1 MTLNYHL
8 KCNHLSIASF
18 GIYDCHGLLLIHLTS
33 SYYSHDFLTLF
44 SRFSNDRIFAKIG
57 FFRQSI
63 IDATMTNTALPTS
76 SADQENDIQSNKLHK
91 SQNAVVLL
99 SGGLD
104 SVTCLYWAK
113 ARYASVTAV
122 SFDYGQRHN
131 SELVAAKA
139 IAENAG
145 VNHRIIDIDI
155 AQLGGSS
162 LTDHSMI
169 VPDGDTDKF
178 PNKKRDEIDNDAIP
192 NTYVP
197 ARNTIFLS
205 YALAV
210 AEVTDSN
217 HIVIGVSSVD
227 YSGYPDCR
235 PEYIAAFQH
244 MANLATKAGV
254 TGHHLSIQTPLQ
266 QLSKAETIELG
277 LSFGVDYG
285 QTISCYQADANG
297 LACAVCDSCAL
308 RRQGFAQAGV
318 ADPTHYQP

>member
-1 MTLNYHL
+1 MTTHIPQS
-8 KCNHLSIASF
+8 H
-18 GIYDCHGLLLIHLTS
+18 TS
-33 SYYSHDFLTLF
+33 NPE
-44 SRFSNDRIFAKIG
+44 SNSDN
-57 FFRQSI
+57 
-63 IDATMTNTALPTS
+63 MN
-76 SADQENDIQSNKLHK
+76 NKH
-91 SQNAVVLL
+91 QNAVVLL

-122 SFDYGQRHN
+122 SFNYGQRHN
-131 SELVAAKA
+131 SELVAAKN
-139 IAENAG
+139 IAETAE
-145 VNHRIIDIDI
+145 VSHRIIDIDI

-169 VPDGDTDKF
+169 VPDGDTNKF
-178 PNKKRDEIDNDAIP
+178 PNKKYDEIDNDTIP

-210 AEVTDSN
+210 AEVTDAN

-235 PEYIAAFQH
+235 PEYIDAFEK

-254 TGHHLSIQTPLQ
+254 TGHHLAIQTPLQ
-266 QLSKAETIELG
+266 HLSKAKTIELG
-277 LSFGVDYG
+277 LSLGVDYG
-285 QTISCYQADANG
+285 QTISCYKADANG
-297 LACAVCDSCAL
+297 RACGVCDSCAL

-318 ADPTHYQP
+318 ADPTHYQLAK

>member
-1 MTLNYHL
+1 MIDNIMTQITAQPSSSSL
-8 KCNHLSIASF
+8 K
-18 GIYDCHGLLLIHLTS
+18 
-33 SYYSHDFLTLF
+33 
-44 SRFSNDRIFAKIG
+44 SN
-57 FFRQSI
+57 
-63 IDATMTNTALPTS
+63 
-76 SADQENDIQSNKLHK
+76 ADLQTLHK

-122 SFDYGQRHN
+122 SFNYGQRHN

-139 IAENAG
+139 IAKTANI
-145 VNHRIIDIDI
+145 NHRIIDIDI

-178 PNKKRDEIDNDAIP
+178 PNNNRDGSDVNNINNVDNNAIP

-210 AEVTDSN
+210 AEVTDAN

-235 PEYIAAFQH
+235 PEYIAAFEH
-244 MANLATKAGV
+244 LANLATKAGV
-254 TGHHLSIQTPLQ
+254 NGHHLSIQTPLQ
-266 QLSKAETIELG
+266 HLSKAKTIELG
-277 LSFGVDYG
+277 LTLGVDYG

-297 LACAVCDSCAL
+297 LACGICDSCVL

-318 ADPTHYQP
+318 ADPTRYQSNES

>member
-1 MTLNYHL
+1 MTQ
-8 KCNHLSIASF
+8 ITAQ
-18 GIYDCHGLLLIHLTS
+18 TS
-33 SYYSHDFLTLF
+33 SPSPKD
-44 SRFSNDRIFAKIG
+44 N
-57 FFRQSI
+57 
-63 IDATMTNTALPTS
+63 
-76 SADQENDIQSNKLHK
+76 ADLETLHK

-122 SFDYGQRHN
+122 SFNYGQRHN
-131 SELVAAKA
+131 SELVAAKT
-139 IAENAG
+139 IAKTAN

-162 LTDHSMI
+162 LTDHSMT
-169 VPDGDTDKF
+169 VPDGDTNKF
-178 PNKKRDEIDNDAIP
+178 PSNDSDGSDVNNIDNVDNVDNVDNNAIP

-210 AEVTDSN
+210 AEVTDAN

-235 PEYIAAFQH
+235 PEYIAAFEH

-266 QLSKAETIELG
+266 HLSKAKTIELG
-277 LSFGVDYG
+277 LTLGVDYG

-297 LACAVCDSCAL
+297 LACGICDSCVL

-318 ADPTHYQP
+318 ADPTRYQSNES

>member
-1 MTLNYHL
+1 M
-8 KCNHLSIASF
+8 IE
-18 GIYDCHGLLLIHLTS
+18 LI
-33 SYYSHDFLTLF
+33 
-44 SRFSNDRIFAKIG
+44 
-57 FFRQSI
+57 
-63 IDATMTNTALPTS
+63 MTNDTLSSNPKTPTLTASIDHT
-76 SADQENDIQSNKLHK
+76 
-91 SQNAVVLL
+91 QNSVVLL

-122 SFDYGQRHN
+122 SFNYGQRHN
-131 SELVAAKA
+131 SELVAAKN
-139 IAENAG
+139 IAERAA
-145 VNHRIIDIDI
+145 VAHRIIDIDI

-178 PNKKRDEIDNDAIP
+178 PDKKHDQIDNGAIP

-210 AEVTDSN
+210 AEVADAN

-235 PEYIAAFQH
+235 PEYINAFEK

-266 QLSKAETIELG
+266 QLSKAQTIKLG
-277 LSFGVDYG
+277 LSLGVDYA
-285 QTISCYQADANG
+285 QTISCYRADAKG
-297 LACAVCDSCAL
+297 LACGTCDSCAL
-308 RRQGFAQAGV
+308 RRQGFTQLV
-318 ADPTHYQP
+318 LPILLIINFKLMSRTL

>member
-1 MTLNYHL
+1 
-8 KCNHLSIASF
+8 
-18 GIYDCHGLLLIHLTS
+18 
-33 SYYSHDFLTLF
+33 
-44 SRFSNDRIFAKIG
+44 
-57 FFRQSI
+57 
-63 IDATMTNTALPTS
+63 MTNAMLPITKNSTGS
-76 SADQENDIQSNKLHK
+76 SIDNPVEST
-91 SQNAVVLL
+91 QNAIVLL

-122 SFDYGQRHN
+122 SFNYGQRHN
-131 SELVAAKA
+131 SELVAAKT
-139 IAENAG
+139 IAETAE
-145 VNHRIIDIDI
+145 VTHRIIDIDI

-169 VPDGDTDKF
+169 VPDGDADKF
-178 PNKKRDEIDNDAIP
+178 PSKKRDEIDNEAIP

-235 PEYIAAFQH
+235 PEYIAAFEH

-254 TGHHLSIQTPLQ
+254 TGHHLTIQTPLQ
-266 QLSKAETIELG
+266 QLSKAQTIELG
-277 LSFGVDYG
+277 LTLGVDYG
-285 QTISCYQADANG
+285 QTISCYQADSQG
-297 LACAVCDSCAL
+297 RACGVCDSCTL
-308 RRQGFAQAGV
+308 RRQGFTQVGI
-318 ADPTHYQP
+318 ADPTHYQPQY

>member
-1 MTLNYHL
+1 MTQ
-8 KCNHLSIASF
+8 ITAQ
-18 GIYDCHGLLLIHLTS
+18 TS
-33 SYYSHDFLTLF
+33 SPSPKD
-44 SRFSNDRIFAKIG
+44 N
-57 FFRQSI
+57 
-63 IDATMTNTALPTS
+63 
-76 SADQENDIQSNKLHK
+76 ADLETLHK

-122 SFDYGQRHN
+122 SFNYGQRHN
-131 SELVAAKA
+131 SELVAAKT
-139 IAENAG
+139 IAKTAN

-162 LTDHSMI
+162 LTDHSMT
-169 VPDGDTDKF
+169 VPDGDTNKF
-178 PNKKRDEIDNDAIP
+178 PSNDSDGSDVNNIDNVDNVDNNAIP

-210 AEVTDSN
+210 AEVTDAN

-235 PEYIAAFQH
+235 PEYITAFEH
-244 MANLATKAGV
+244 MANLATKAGI

-266 QLSKAETIELG
+266 HLSKAKTIELG
-277 LSFGVDYG
+277 LTLGVDYG

-297 LACAVCDSCAL
+297 LACGICDSCIL

-318 ADPTHYQP
+318 SDPTRYQSNES

>member
-1 MTLNYHL
+1 
-8 KCNHLSIASF
+8 
-18 GIYDCHGLLLIHLTS
+18 
-33 SYYSHDFLTLF
+33 
-44 SRFSNDRIFAKIG
+44 
-57 FFRQSI
+57 
-63 IDATMTNTALPTS
+63 MTNSTS
-76 SADQENDIQSNKLHK
+76 TYETSDTDS
-91 SQNAVVLL
+91 STQNAVVLL

-104 SVTCLYWAK
+104 SVTCLHWAK
-113 ARYASVTAV
+113 ARYRQVTAV
-122 SFDYGQRHN
+122 SFNYGQRHN

-139 IAENAG
+139 IAQTAKIS
-145 VNHRIIDIDI
+145 HRIIDIDI

-162 LTDHSMI
+162 LTDHNMI
-169 VPDGDTDKF
+169 IPDGDTDTLTD
-178 PNKKRDEIDNDAIP
+178 KKRDKINNDAIP

-210 AEVTDSN
+210 AEVTDAN

-235 PEYIAAFQH
+235 PEYIAAFET

-266 QLSKAETIELG
+266 QLSKAQTIELG
-277 LSFGVDYG
+277 LSLGVDYA
-285 QTISCYQADANG
+285 QTISCYRADSQG
-297 LACAVCDSCAL
+297 RACGVCDSCTL

-318 ADPTHYQP
+318 TDPTHYQSQFSSAST

>member
-1 MTLNYHL
+1 MPIFIATYAQLNISSKLCNNATLVKTAISQKL
-8 KCNHLSIASF
+8 KF
-18 GIYDCHGLLLIHLTS
+18 FK
-33 SYYSHDFLTLF
+33 FLKPT
-44 SRFSNDRIFAKIG
+44 
-57 FFRQSI
+57 
-63 IDATMTNTALPTS
+63 IDKTMTQITAQTS
-76 SADQENDIQSNKLHK
+76 FPSPKDNADLAALHK

-122 SFDYGQRHN
+122 SFNYGQRHN
-131 SELVAAKA
+131 SELVAAKT
-139 IAENAG
+139 IAKTAN

-162 LTDHSMI
+162 LTDHSMT

-178 PNKKRDEIDNDAIP
+178 PSNNRDESDIHDIDTNDAIP

-210 AEVTDSN
+210 AEVTDAN

-235 PEYIAAFQH
+235 PEYIAAFEH

-266 QLSKAETIELG
+266 HLSKAKTIELG
-277 LSFGVDYG
+277 LTLGVDYG

-297 LACAVCDSCAL
+297 LACGICDSCVL

-318 ADPTHYQP
+318 ADPTRYQSNES

>member
-1 MTLNYHL
+1 
-8 KCNHLSIASF
+8 
-18 GIYDCHGLLLIHLTS
+18 
-33 SYYSHDFLTLF
+33 
-44 SRFSNDRIFAKIG
+44 
-57 FFRQSI
+57 
-63 IDATMTNTALPTS
+63 MTNVTS
-76 SADQENDIQSNKLHK
+76 QSTSNNQAFDTDLNALHK

-122 SFDYGQRHN
+122 SFNYGQRHN

-139 IAENAG
+139 IAETAE

-178 PNKKRDEIDNDAIP
+178 PNEKRDEIDNDAIP

-210 AEVTDSN
+210 AEVTDAN

-235 PEYIAAFQH
+235 PEYITAFEH

-266 QLSKAETIELG
+266 QLSKAKTIELG
-277 LSFGVDYG
+277 LSLGVDYG
-285 QTISCYQADANG
+285 QTISCYQADAQG
-297 LACAVCDSCAL
+297 LACGVCDSCAL
-308 RRQGFAQAGV
+308 RRQGFAQAGIT
-318 ADPTHYQP
+318 DPTHYQS

>member
-1 MTLNYHL
+1 MAAWF
-8 KCNHLSIASF
+8 C
-18 GIYDCHGLLLIHLTS
+18 
-33 SYYSHDFLTLF
+33 
-44 SRFSNDRIFAKIG
+44 NDRIFAKITV
-57 FFRQSI
+57 FRKPI
-63 IDATMTNTALPTS
+63 IDTTMTNITPQDTSTNQVSDDNLSALY
-76 SADQENDIQSNKLHK
+76 K

-122 SFDYGQRHN
+122 SFNYGQRHN

-139 IAENAG
+139 IAEAAD

-169 VPDGDTDKF
+169 VPDGDADKF
-178 PNKKRDEIDNDAIP
+178 PNKKHDEIDNDAIP

-235 PEYIAAFQH
+235 PEYIAAFEH

-266 QLSKAETIELG
+266 QLSKAQTIELG
-277 LSFGVDYG
+277 LSLGVDYG
-285 QTISCYQADANG
+285 QTISCYRADSNG
-297 LACAVCDSCAL
+297 LACGVCDSCAL

-318 ADPTHYQP
+318 ADPTHYQS

>member
-1 MTLNYHL
+1 MTQ
-8 KCNHLSIASF
+8 ITAQ
-18 GIYDCHGLLLIHLTS
+18 TS
-33 SYYSHDFLTLF
+33 SPSPKD
-44 SRFSNDRIFAKIG
+44 N
-57 FFRQSI
+57 
-63 IDATMTNTALPTS
+63 
-76 SADQENDIQSNKLHK
+76 ADLETLHK

-122 SFDYGQRHN
+122 SFNYGQRHN
-131 SELVAAKA
+131 SELVAAKT
-139 IAENAG
+139 IAKTAN

-162 LTDHSMI
+162 LTDHSMT
-169 VPDGDTDKF
+169 VPDGDTNKF
-178 PNKKRDEIDNDAIP
+178 PSNDSDGSDVNNIDNVDNVDNVDNNAIP

-210 AEVTDSN
+210 AEVTDAN

-235 PEYIAAFQH
+235 PEYIAAFEH

-266 QLSKAETIELG
+266 HLSKAKTIELG
-277 LSFGVDYG
+277 LTLGVDYG

-297 LACAVCDSCAL
+297 LACGICDSCVL
-308 RRQGFAQAGV
+308 RLQGFAQAGV
-318 ADPTHYQP
+318 SDPTLYQSNES